1 MAPAALF
8 YVLLRVYDTIEHFRT
23 VFIVMEHL
31 EGRSLMELLARQG
44 RLAPQAAIGFLRQAC
59 AAIAYADREG
69 LIHRDIHPGNMIVAA
84 ALAAGGE
91 DNITALVASMES
103 SRFGTLK

>member
-1 MAPAALF
+1 M
-8 YVLLRVYDTIEHFRT
+8 YDTIEHFRT

-69 LIHRDIHPGNMIVAA
+69 LIHRDIHPGNMMV
-84 ALAAGGE
+84 LPAGTLKLIDFG
-91 DNITALVASMES
+91 IACPVES